1 MDVKQKSGELVAK
14 YWKKALIVVAT
25 IILIIMVV
33 FISKWFS
40 MRDVNQMVDIVNQEF
55 RTNHQAL
62 FDNLAVIREDNKR
75 LEQKFN
81 IQRKEIE
88 IFRTIQRK
96 KIDQVFSNDNT
107 TEIAQYFDNVV
118 DSLEIKK

>member
-88 IFRTIQRK
+88 VFRTTQRK